1 MRLTREELIEALK
14 ELKEEHLDFDKYFY
28 TIEDYLKRYV
38 STTGDKGIWKLFPYV
53 TQSVVLRWIHEQIH
67 SNAYLQE
74 ILDGL
79 GDVDGTQDWVRC
91 ITDDHGYEYTV
102 GFDEIKS
109 HELISLFNNLIN
121 YLEEPCEKSNEKTT
135 TE

>member
-28 TIEDYLKRYV
+28 SIEDLLKRYV
-38 STTGDKGIWKLFPYV
+38 SATGDKGIWKLFPYV

-67 SNAYLQE
+67 SYAYLQE
-74 ILDGL
+74 ILQGL
-79 GDVDGTQDWVRC
+79 GKVDGSWDWVKR
-91 ITDDHGYEYTV
+91 IPDNDGYEYTV
-102 GFDEIKS
+102 GFDEIEG

-121 YLEEPCEKSNEKTT
+121 YLENKND
-135 TE
+135 

>member
-1 MRLTREELIEALK
+1 MRLTREELLEALK
-14 ELKEEHLDFDKYFY
+14 ELKEKHLDFDKYFY
-28 TIEDYLKRYV
+28 SIEDLLKKYV

-67 SNAYLQE
+67 SYAYLQE
-74 ILDGL
+74 ILQGL
-79 GDVDGTQDWVRC
+79 GKVDGSWDWVRR
-91 ITDDHGYEYTV
+91 ITDNDGYEYTV
-102 GFDEIKS
+102 GFDEIEG

-121 YLEEPCEKSNEKTT
+121 YLEEPCEKSNEKTM